1 MQKTTR
7 PRTLDTRALIQIQK
21 EVAEKAVLRDRFP
34 HKLKTIAGFDCAFS
48 KGRIFC
54 AGVVLN
60 FPALKPSE
68 IAGTLSTETFPY
80 IPTFLSFRELP
91 AILKTYKKLT
101 TQPDLFLID
110 GQGIAHP
117 RRAGLA
123 VHVGVSLDIPTIG
136 VAKSPLIGVYKKPMH
151 GVEGLFT
158 GKKQIGWVIKPGK
171 QYKPLFISPG
181 HKISLESSVYMV
193 IRCLK
198 KHKLPEPLRYA
209 HNYATEMRD
218 TYENS
223 KTTRGS

>member
-1 MQKTTR
+1 MQKTTH
-7 PRTLDTRALIQIQK
+7 PRTPDTRALIQTQREIAAK
-21 EVAEKAVLRDRFP
+21 LVLRDQLP
-34 HKLKTIAGFDCAFS
+34 KTVKTIAGFDCAFS
-48 KGRIFC
+48 KGRTFC
-54 AGVVLN
+54 AGVVFD
-60 FPALKPSE
+60 FPTLKPTE
-68 IAGTLSTETFPY
+68 IAGTVSTETFPY
-80 IPTFLSFRELP
+80 IPTFLSFREYP
-91 AILKTYKKLT
+91 AIRKTFEKLT
-101 TQPDLFLID
+101 TQPDLLLVD

-136 VAKSPLIGVYKKPMH
+136 VAKSLLTGTYKKPIQ
-151 GVEGLFT
+151 GVEGLFI
-158 GKKQIGWVIKPGK
+158 GKEQIGWVIKPGK

-209 HNYATEMRD
+209 HNHATEMRD
-218 TYENS
+218 SYENS